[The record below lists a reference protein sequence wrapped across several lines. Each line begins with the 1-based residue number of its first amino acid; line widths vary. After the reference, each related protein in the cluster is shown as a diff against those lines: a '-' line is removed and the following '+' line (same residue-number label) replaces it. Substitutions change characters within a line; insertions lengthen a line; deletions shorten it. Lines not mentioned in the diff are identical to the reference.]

1 MGLLLCGTALGG
13 VYSGGT
19 GSPETPY
26 QIGSVNDWLELIGA
40 TSDWDKHFEV
50 IADID
55 FAGAAL
61 TPVAS
66 AVLGNDGT
74 IIGVPFSGTVE
85 GNGHTMRN
93 ATLLLP
99 DNDYV
104 GLFGYCTGTLQNLT
118 LQNISVSG
126 DWCVGLLTGWA
137 GTISN
142 CHVQGNVSGGIK
154 AGLLAGHSGSISD
167 CTSNGTV
174 TILREQGGGAGR
186 QQ

>member
-1 MGLLLCGTALGG
+1 M
-13 VYSGGT
+13 
-19 GSPETPY
+19 
-26 QIGSVNDWLELIGA
+26 
-40 TSDWDKHFEV
+40 
-50 IADID
+50 
-55 FAGAAL
+55 
-61 TPVAS
+61 AS
-66 AVLGNDGT
+66 AVLGDDGT
-74 IIGVPFSGTVE
+74 IIGVPCAGTVE